1 MKPPISEKI
10 YKEVKKIALEV
21 KTNLRRNGFVIPTVL
36 KDGSIN
42 VDGYLIVK
50 TDNFYE
56 IKNIKNQ
63 SIVDSINLPQTAALL
78 ANDLALGKWLD
89 TDLVA
94 RDRYYGYKNFEE
106 QLTKKSAVRYL
117 KRNDLDRAELMFTK
131 WKIAKSQALVTKN
144 DIIAN
149 FEKLRRLR

>member
-106 QLTKKSAVRYL
+106 QLTKKSALRYL